1 MRPPTTVGTSCTT
14 PPKLATRSRARVP
27 FRRACSDGETEHAE
41 EYKHLWGDAVYGA
54 VDDADDGDREAT
66 RNVRHGILS
75 FWGAPDESSWR
86 PFWEQLSS
94 DGRPRVRR
102 STPQLGA
109 MPTTELMR
117 PPTDGKTHGIPL
129 FLEAG
134 WKSLEGLVRRR
145 SGLQVPRE
153 VPVLSPFVACSG
165 AGLFVGVLSSASPG
179 PVLLGQCSAFALLRV
194 HDRRSD
200 DAPGWLQ
207 TPLHSAAYPPDLSGL
222 HQGGCKLPI
231 PLGR

>member
-1 MRPPTTVGTSCTT
+1 MFGFRVITHSVKHPDHESMRPPTTVGTGCTT

-27 FRRACSDGETEHAE
+27 FRAACSDRETERAE
-41 EYKHLWGDAVYGA
+41 EYKHLRGDAVYGA

-129 FLEAG
+129 FPEAG
-134 WKSLEGLVRRR
+134 GRAWKAWCGGDPASGFQGKFRSFRPSSLVLA
-145 SGLQVPRE
+145 
-153 VPVLSPFVACSG
+153 PVF
-165 AGLFVGVLSSASPG
+165 SSAFG
-179 PVLLGQCSAFALLRV
+179 LRRVQAL
-194 HDRRSD
+194 S
-200 DAPGWLQ
+200 
-207 TPLHSAAYPPDLSGL
+207 
-222 HQGGCKLPI
+222 C
-231 PLGR
+231 